1 MLELFVSKK
10 NNIKQILLVNN
21 GKLIERYEE
30 EKGER
35 RNEGNIFL
43 GKVKDVLKLVEV
55 SLILR
60 LY

>member
-10 NNIKQILLVNN
+10 DNIKQILLVNN

-43 GKVKDVLKLVEV
+43 GKVYICK
-55 SLILR
+55 R
-60 LY
+60 HFA